1 MSKSS
6 LPNCERLSCEERR
19 FCKMFSSAGIGRAE
33 EAEKACTV
41 AYCHWIV
48 VVLHQ
53 FLREIFYVLVLGPIY
68 KIKWALT
75 GRNRPAKPQGS
86 VPGCTKRV
94 IFVRHGQ
101 GDHNAS
107 LKGWQL
113 CDPPLNATGEGQV
126 TVLSGELKPHLKEVE
141 LIVVSQLTRAMQTAT
156 GGFAGR
162 SPPPLPRPLRSASY
176 ACASLPLRPRFLSA
190 SRRHNDMSSRRC
202 ARRHKGAVGSTA
214 AAARAHG
221 CPVRHW
227 PHQVRATP

>member
-1 MSKSS
+1 
-6 LPNCERLSCEERR
+6 
-19 FCKMFSSAGIGRAE
+19 MFSSAGIGRAA

-53 FLREIFYVLVLGPIY
+53 FLREIFYVLVLGPVY

-94 IFVRHGQ
+94 CFVRHGQ

-113 CDPPLNATGEGQV
+113 CDPPLNTTGEGQV
-126 TVLSGELKPHLKEVE
+126 KVLAGELKPQLKEFE
-141 LIVVSQLTRAMQTAT
+141 LIVVSPLTRAMQTAT
-156 GGFAGR
+156 GGFAGAFDGGPTPR
-162 SPPPLPRPLRSASY
+162 VRLLPFPLRARD
-176 ACASLPLRPRFLSA
+176 ALECHPA
-190 SRRHNDMSSRRC
+190 
-202 ARRHKGAVGSTA
+202 ARRHKGPVGGA
-214 AAARAHG
+214 AAAA
-221 CPVRHW
+221 
-227 PHQVRATP
+227 